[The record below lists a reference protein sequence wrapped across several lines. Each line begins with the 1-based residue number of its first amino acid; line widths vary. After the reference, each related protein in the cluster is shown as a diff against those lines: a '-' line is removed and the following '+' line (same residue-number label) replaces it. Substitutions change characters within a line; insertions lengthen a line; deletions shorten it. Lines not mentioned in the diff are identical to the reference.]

1 MAMLPTSPVG
11 CGPGIVAEPA
21 DPIPAAPAPDSA
33 PWPDSPVHPSTAA
46 TRIGKSQARSA
57 AVKSVMSPAD
67 ARPVALPCPAS
78 QKAACW
84 LLVLGQALAGAPD
97 GKRELWALV

>member
-1 MAMLPTSPVG
+1 MMVSAQEVSPGAAGWHV
-11 CGPGIVAEPA
+11 
-21 DPIPAAPAPDSA
+21 PIAAAPAPDSA
-33 PWPDSPVHPSTAA
+33 PWPGSAVPPSTAA
-46 TRIGKSQARSA
+46 TRIGKSQAPRSA

-84 LLVLGQALAGAPD
+84 LLVLGQALARAPH
-97 GKRELWALV
+97 GKGELWALV